1 VRRAL
6 ALGAVLVVA
15 AAGSGA
21 VSATRASATPAQVV
35 RAWSAAL
42 NANRNEEAA
51 ALFAPN
57 AEIVEGSM
65 AVYLTTHAIAVAFNT
80 SLPCAG
86 HIVAISVNGNAAT
99 ATFLLG
105 HRPGHTC
112 DGPGQKAAAR
122 FTVRGGKIVRWE
134 RVPVPK
140 PKQPTA

>member
-1 VRRAL
+1 MRRAL

-21 VSATRASATPAQVV
+21 SPATRASATPAQVV

-42 NANRNEEAA
+42 NANRNAEAA

-57 AEIVEGSM
+57 ALIVEGTMS
-65 AVYLTTHAIAVAFNT
+65 VRLTSHALAVAFNE

-86 HIVAISVNGNAAT
+86 RVLAISVKGEAAT

-122 FTVRGGKIVRWE
+122 FTVHKGKIVKWE
-134 RVPVPK
+134 RVPI
-140 PKQPTA
+140 PTAQLPTA